1 MKKLVIITLL
11 SVVYVMAFGQKS
23 KDVNAKLFMINGSV
37 LEGTVQMPVK
47 SDGAKISFVHSGTGK
62 RESIKN
68 DEVEFMMLT
77 RDDKSILL
85 KRSYF
90 KDYKLSRTAK
100 VSKYKLWLSV
110 QKNCENFVSYLLVA
124 EFDINKKGKFLDV
137 YLDGMGKYLVQRIG
151 EEHPTTVGFVFL
163 NKPVSFGTF
172 DKSRAEMLDIYFG
185 KDSEYVSH
193 FKGAD
198 KVTHDE
204 LLKFLE
210 EYCK

>member
-11 SVVYVMAFGQKS
+11 SLVHMMAFGQKG
-23 KDVNAKLFMINGSV
+23 KDVNAKLFMLNGSE
-37 LEGTVQMPVK
+37 LDGTVKMPVK
-47 SDGAKISFVHSGTGK
+47 SDGAKISFVHTGTGK
-62 RESIKN
+62 REAIKN
-68 DEVEFMMLT
+68 DDVEYMVLT
-77 RDDKSILL
+77 RGEKAILL
-85 KRSYF
+85 KRCYY

-100 VSKYKLWLSV
+100 VSKSKFWLSV

-124 EFDINKKGKFLDV
+124 EFDINKKGTFLNV
-137 YLDGMGKYLVQRIG
+137 YIDGMGKYLIQRSG

-163 NKPVSFGTF
+163 NNPVTFGTF
-172 DKSRAEMLDIYFG
+172 DKSRADMLDIYFG
-185 KDSEYVSH
+185 KDSDYVSH